1 MNKNILVVV
10 ALGVLIIMLAFILF
24 LPKNSQAPS
33 QNNNNNAS
41 AGIEV
46 FSPKPGEVVASPL
59 KITGKTSG
67 NGWIGFEA
75 QVGTVKLLDETGK
88 VLAFGV
94 LTAQGEWMQQVINFE
109 TTLAFSAPAT
119 AGGSLVFYNENPSG
133 EAERNKTFNLSVEF
147 K

>member
-1 MNKNILVVV
+1 MNKNILVLVV
-10 ALGVLIIMLAFILF
+10 LALIIIALTFILF
-24 LPKNSQAPS
+24 LPKNSEAPS

-41 AGIEV
+41 GGIEI
-46 FSPKPGEVVASPL
+46 FSPKANVVVMSPL

-88 VLAFGV
+88 VLAVGI
-94 LTAQGEWMQQVINFE
+94 LTAQGEWMQQVVNFE
-109 TTLAFSAPAT
+109 TTLSFTTPAT
-119 AGGSLVFYNENPSG
+119 TSGSLVFYNENPSG
-133 EAERNKTFNLSVEF
+133 EAEKNKTFSLPVKF